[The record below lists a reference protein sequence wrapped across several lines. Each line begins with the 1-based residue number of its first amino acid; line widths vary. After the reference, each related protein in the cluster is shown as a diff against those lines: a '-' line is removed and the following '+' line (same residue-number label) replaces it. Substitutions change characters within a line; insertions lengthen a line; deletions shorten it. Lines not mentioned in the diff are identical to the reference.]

1 MYHQATGRLFLDM
14 TNTTGTLKGTLA
26 ERLRPIRE
34 QEAHRADVAERGLEA
49 LLAPYCL
56 SGVWPPEQRDGQ

>member
-1 MYHQATGRLFLDM
+1 MYQQATGRLFGYM
-14 TNTTGTLKGTLA
+14 TTNITKGTLS

-49 LLAPYCL
+49 LLEPYCL
-56 SGVWPPEQRDGQ
+56 SGVWLPEQRQSGLG